1 MHSKVLL
8 ALLVLC
14 SFSLWA
20 GDKIQPLDIKLG
32 LWEITSTVAMTGMPA
47 MPNIPPDVLAKMP
60 PEQRAKMEAAM
71 GARSGESPTTVARK
85 TCITRE
91 KLDKQ
96 TAFSDERKNCT
107 HTVVTSSSKKLEIKL
122 QCTEQQNT
130 TMNGTIQVEALN
142 SETLKGSVRM
152 ATSGGGRHMNMNS
165 DFTSRYLGSACG
177 DVK

>member
-1 MHSKVLL
+1 MRSKVLL
-8 ALLVLC
+8 ALLVLS

-32 LWEITSTVAMTGMPA
+32 LWEVTSTTAMTGLPPM
-47 MPNIPPDVLAKMP
+47 PPDVLAKMS

-71 GARSGESPTTVARK
+71 GARSGGAPTTTARK

-91 KLDKQ
+91 KMDKQ
-96 TAFSDERKNCT
+96 TAFSDEHKNCT
-107 HTVVTSSSKKLEIKL
+107 HTVVSSSSRKLEIKL
-122 QCTEQQNT
+122 QCTEQNAAMT
-130 TMNGTIQVEALN
+130 GTIQVEALN
-142 SETLKGSVRM
+142 SETLKGSMRM
-152 ATSGGGRHMNMNS
+152 ASAGGGRTMNMNS

>member
-1 MHSKVLL
+1 MRSKVLL
-8 ALLVLC
+8 ALLVLS

-32 LWEITSTVAMTGMPA
+32 LWEVTSTIAMTGMP
-47 MPNIPPDVLAKMP
+47 PIPPDALAKMT
-60 PEQRAKMEAAM
+60 PEQRAKMEAVM
-71 GARSGESPTTVARK
+71 GARSGGSPKTTSQKV
-85 TCITRE
+85 CITRE

-96 TAFSDERKNCT
+96 NAFNDERKNCT
-107 HTVVTSSSKKLEIKL
+107 RTVVTSSSKKLEIKL

-130 TMNGTIQVEALN
+130 TMSGTIHVEALN
-142 SETLKGSVRM
+142 SETVKGSVRM
-152 ATSGGGRHMNMNS
+152 ATTGGARSMNMNS

>member
-1 MHSKVLL
+1 MRSNVLF

-20 GDKIQPLDIKLG
+20 DDKIQPLDIKLG
-32 LWEITSTVAMTGMPA
+32 LWEVTSTNATTGMP
-47 MPNIPPDVLAKMP
+47 PIPPDVLAKMP

-71 GARSGESPTTVARK
+71 GARSGGSPTTTARK

-91 KLDKQ
+91 KMDKQ
-96 TAFSDERKNCT
+96 TAFNDERMNCT
-107 HTVVTSSSKKLEIKL
+107 HTVVSSSSKKLEIKL

-152 ATSGGGRHMNMNS
+152 ATTGGGRTMNMNS
-165 DFTSRYLGSACG
+165 DFTSRYLGPACG

>member
-1 MHSKVLL
+1 MRSKVLL

-32 LWEITSTVAMTGMPA
+32 LWEVTSTTAMTGMP
-47 MPNIPPDVLAKMP
+47 PIPPDVLAKMP

-71 GARSGESPTTVARK
+71 GARSGASPTTTARK

-91 KLDKQ
+91 KMDKQ

-107 HTVVTSSSKKLEIKL
+107 HTVVSSSSRKLEIKL
-122 QCTEQQNT
+122 QCTEQQNA

-152 ATSGGGRHMNMNS
+152 ATTGGGRTMNMNS